1 MLPDNG
7 FRFRKARVGR
17 AKPKDCAVSE
27 VVCMT
32 QRWTA
37 TGLSQDLPKAVAMAG
52 HWQGH
57 DLAVWRSAS
66 GRLQAW
72 NDRCPHRGMR
82 LSHGF
87 VRGETLACIY
97 HGWVYGA
104 DGGCKHIPAH
114 PALTPPA
121 TIRVA
126 AFACVEQDGVIWVA
140 PAETVGAPVALR
152 GLQPLRSIS
161 LTCDVVA
168 VRLAE
173 PTLSGD
179 DVLRGL
185 VQIGGQACEVC
196 LLVQHGASGLTL
208 HALCAVGA
216 DRIAA
221 SGWLED
227 LRRRA
232 ERKGAA

>member
-1 MLPDNG
+1 
-7 FRFRKARVGR
+7 
-17 AKPKDCAVSE
+17 
-27 VVCMT
+27 MT
-32 QRWTA
+32 PRWIA
-37 TGLSQDLPKAVAMAG
+37 TGLSQDLPKTVVMAG

-57 DLAVWRSAS
+57 DLAVWRSAT

-114 PALTPPA
+114 PALIPPA
-121 TIRVA
+121 TITVA
-126 AFACVEQDGVIWVA
+126 RFACVEQDGVIWVA
-140 PAETVGAPVALR
+140 PADILGAPPALI

-161 LTCDVVA
+161 LTCDVAA
-168 VRLAE
+168 VVTAE
-173 PTLSGD
+173 PALQGQD
-179 DVLRGL
+179 ILRAT
-185 VQIGGQACEVC
+185 VQMGGQGQQVC
-196 LLVQHGASGLTL
+196 LVAQDGPAGLTL
-208 HALCAVGA
+208 HALCGVGA
-216 DRIAA
+216 DKVAA
-221 SGWLED
+221 SRWVED

-232 ERKGAA
+232 EMKVAA

>member
-1 MLPDNG
+1 
-7 FRFRKARVGR
+7 
-17 AKPKDCAVSE
+17 
-27 VVCMT
+27 MT
-32 QRWTA
+32 PHWIA
-37 TGLSQDLPKAVAMAG
+37 TGLSQDLPKSVAMAG
-52 HWQGH
+52 HWQGQ
-57 DLAVWRSAS
+57 DLAVWRSAT
-66 GRLQAW
+66 GRVQAW

-140 PAETVGAPVALR
+140 PADTVGPPLALS

-161 LTCDVVA
+161 LTCDVAA
-168 VRLAE
+168 VLAVE
-173 PTLSGD
+173 PALSGGEM
-179 DVLRGL
+179 LRGL

-196 LLVQHGASGLTL
+196 LLVQHNAAGLTL
-208 HALCAVGA
+208 HALCGVGS

-221 SGWLED
+221 SRWLED

-232 ERKGAA
+232 ERKEAL

>member
-1 MLPDNG
+1 M
-7 FRFRKARVGR
+7 
-17 AKPKDCAVSE
+17 KP
-27 VVCMT
+27 
-32 QRWTA
+32 RWIA
-37 TGLSQDLPKAVAMAG
+37 TGLSQDLPKAVVMAG
-52 HWQGH
+52 YWQGH
-57 DLAVWRSAS
+57 DLAVWRSAT

-121 TIRVA
+121 TITVA
-126 AFACVEQDGVIWVA
+126 SFACVEQDGVIWVA
-140 PAETVGAPVALR
+140 PADMAGAPPALS
-152 GLQPLRSIS
+152 GLQPLRSVS
-161 LTCDVVA
+161 LTCDVAA
-168 VRLAE
+168 VLAAE
-173 PTLSGD
+173 PALQGQDILHAT
-179 DVLRGL
+179 
-185 VQIGGQACEVC
+185 VQMGGHEHEVC
-196 LLVQHGASGLTL
+196 LVVQDGPAGLTL

-216 DRIAA
+216 DKVAA
-221 SGWLED
+221 SRWLED

-232 ERKGAA
+232 EMKVAA

>member
-1 MLPDNG
+1 MIP
-7 FRFRKARVGR
+7 
-17 AKPKDCAVSE
+17 
-27 VVCMT
+27 
-32 QRWTA
+32 RWIA
-37 TGLSQDLPKAVAMAG
+37 TGLSQDLPKAVVMAG

-57 DLAVWRSAS
+57 DLAVWRSAT

-121 TIRVA
+121 TITVA
-126 AFACVEQDGVIWVA
+126 SFACVEQDGVIWVA
-140 PAETVGAPVALR
+140 PAEMAKAPPALAEV
-152 GLQPLRSIS
+152 QSLRSIS
-161 LTCDVVA
+161 LTCDVAA
-168 VRLAE
+168 VLAAE
-173 PTLSGD
+173 PALQGQD
-179 DVLRGL
+179 ILRGT
-185 VQIGGQACEVC
+185 VQMGGLGHEVC
-196 LLVQHGASGLTL
+196 LLVQDGPAGVTL

-216 DRIAA
+216 DKVAA
-221 SGWLED
+221 SRWLEG

-232 ERKGAA
+232 EAKVAA

>member
-1 MLPDNG
+1 MIP
-7 FRFRKARVGR
+7 
-17 AKPKDCAVSE
+17 
-27 VVCMT
+27 
-32 QRWTA
+32 RWIA
-37 TGLSQDLPKAVAMAG
+37 TGLSQDLPKAVVMAG

-57 DLAVWRSAS
+57 DLAVWRSAT

-121 TIRVA
+121 TITVA
-126 AFACVEQDGVIWVA
+126 SFACVEQDGVIWVA
-140 PAETVGAPVALR
+140 PADMAKAPPALAEV
-152 GLQPLRSIS
+152 QSLRSIS
-161 LTCDVVA
+161 LTCDVAA
-168 VRLAE
+168 VLAAE
-173 PTLSGD
+173 PALQGQD
-179 DVLRGL
+179 ILRGT
-185 VQIGGQACEVC
+185 VQMGGLGHEVC
-196 LLVQHGASGLTL
+196 LLVQDGPAGVTL

-216 DRIAA
+216 DKVAA
-221 SGWLED
+221 SRWLEG

-232 ERKGAA
+232 EAKVAA

>member
-1 MLPDNG
+1 MIP
-7 FRFRKARVGR
+7 
-17 AKPKDCAVSE
+17 
-27 VVCMT
+27 
-32 QRWTA
+32 RWIA
-37 TGLSQDLPKAVAMAG
+37 TGLSQDLPKAVVMAG
-52 HWQGH
+52 NWQGH
-57 DLAVWRSAS
+57 DLAVWRSAT

-121 TIRVA
+121 TITVA
-126 AFACVEQDGVIWVA
+126 SFACVEQDGVIWVA
-140 PAETVGAPVALR
+140 PADMAKAPPALAEV
-152 GLQPLRSIS
+152 QSLRSIS
-161 LTCDVVA
+161 LTCDVAA
-168 VRLAE
+168 VLAAE
-173 PTLSGD
+173 PALQGQD
-179 DVLRGL
+179 ILRGT
-185 VQIGGQACEVC
+185 VQMGGQGHEVC
-196 LLVQHGASGLTL
+196 LLVQDGPAGVTL

-216 DRIAA
+216 DKVAA
-221 SGWLED
+221 SRWLEG

-232 ERKGAA
+232 EAKVAA

>member
-1 MLPDNG
+1 
-7 FRFRKARVGR
+7 
-17 AKPKDCAVSE
+17 
-27 VVCMT
+27 MT
-32 QRWTA
+32 PRWIA
-37 TGLSQDLPKAVAMAG
+37 TGLSQDLPKAVVMAG

-57 DLAVWRSAS
+57 DLAVWRSAT

-121 TIRVA
+121 TITVA
-126 AFACVEQDGVIWVA
+126 SFACVEQDGVIWVA
-140 PAETVGAPVALR
+140 PADMAGAPPVMSD
-152 GLQPLRSIS
+152 LQPLRSIS
-161 LTCDVVA
+161 LTCDVAA
-168 VRLAE
+168 VLAAE
-173 PTLSGD
+173 PALQGQD
-179 DVLRGL
+179 ILRAT
-185 VQIGGQACEVC
+185 VQMGGQGQQVC
-196 LLVQHGASGLTL
+196 LVAQEGPAGLTL
-208 HALCAVGA
+208 HALCGEGA
-216 DRIAA
+216 DKIAA
-221 SGWLED
+221 SRWVED

-232 ERKGAA
+232 EMKVAA

>member
-1 MLPDNG
+1 MIP
-7 FRFRKARVGR
+7 
-17 AKPKDCAVSE
+17 
-27 VVCMT
+27 
-32 QRWTA
+32 RWIA
-37 TGLSQDLPKAVAMAG
+37 TGLSQDLPKAVVMAG

-57 DLAVWRSAS
+57 DLAVWRSAT

-121 TIRVA
+121 TITVA
-126 AFACVEQDGVIWVA
+126 SFACVEQDGVIWVA
-140 PAETVGAPVALR
+140 PADMAKAPPALAEV
-152 GLQPLRSIS
+152 QSLRSIS
-161 LTCDVVA
+161 LTCDVAA
-168 VRLAE
+168 VLAAE
-173 PTLSGD
+173 PALLGQD
-179 DVLRGL
+179 ILRGT
-185 VQIGGQACEVC
+185 VQMGGQGHEVC
-196 LLVQHGASGLTL
+196 LLVQDGPAGVTL

-216 DRIAA
+216 GKVAA
-221 SGWLED
+221 SRWLEG

-232 ERKGAA
+232 EAKVAA

>member
-1 MLPDNG
+1 
-7 FRFRKARVGR
+7 
-17 AKPKDCAVSE
+17 
-27 VVCMT
+27 MT
-32 QRWTA
+32 SRWIA
-37 TGLSQDLPKAVAMAG
+37 TGLSQDLPKAVVMAG
-52 HWQGH
+52 YWQGH
-57 DLAVWRSAS
+57 DLAVWRSAT

-121 TIRVA
+121 TITVA
-126 AFACVEQDGVIWVA
+126 SFSCVEQDGVIWVA
-140 PAETVGAPVALR
+140 PADMAGAPPALS
-152 GLQPLRSIS
+152 GLQPLRSVS
-161 LTCDVVA
+161 LTCDVAA
-168 VRLAE
+168 VLAAE
-173 PTLSGD
+173 PALQGQDILHAT
-179 DVLRGL
+179 
-185 VQIGGQACEVC
+185 VQMGGHEHEVC
-196 LLVQHGASGLTL
+196 LVVQDGPAGLTL

-216 DRIAA
+216 DKVAVSR
-221 SGWLED
+221 WLED

-232 ERKGAA
+232 EMKVAA

>member
-1 MLPDNG
+1 M
-7 FRFRKARVGR
+7 
-17 AKPKDCAVSE
+17 KP
-27 VVCMT
+27 
-32 QRWTA
+32 RWTA
-37 TGLSQDLPKAVAMAG
+37 TGLSQDLPKAVVMAG
-52 HWQGH
+52 YWQGH
-57 DLAVWRSAS
+57 DLAVWRSAT

-121 TIRVA
+121 TITVA
-126 AFACVEQDGVIWVA
+126 SFACVEQDGVIWVA
-140 PAETVGAPVALR
+140 PADMAGTPPALSD
-152 GLQPLRSIS
+152 LQPLRSVS
-161 LTCDVVA
+161 LTCDVAA
-168 VRLAE
+168 VLAAE
-173 PTLSGD
+173 PALQGQDILHAT
-179 DVLRGL
+179 
-185 VQIGGQACEVC
+185 VQMGGHEHEVC
-196 LLVQHGASGLTL
+196 LVVQDGPAGLTL

-216 DRIAA
+216 DKVAVSR
-221 SGWLED
+221 WLED

-232 ERKGAA
+232 EMKVAA